1 MSLLQGFDKMRLVKT
16 GPSLLERI
24 ERWVVGWHHQI
35 GIARLRHFRLQVESD
50 MEPEP
55 WTTLEAPMVL
65 LLSDVCDALALNDDE
80 RAVVLGR
87 QGEQALA
94 EISKTCPVI
103 QSRTPMNERQTK
115 VLTHVR
121 EHGTINLSAY
131 REICSCWSD
140 ETLRL
145 DLANLV
151 AWGLLV
157 KRGAKKGTRYTLT
170 E

>member
-24 ERWVVGWHHQI
+24 ERWVAGWHHRI
-35 GIARLRHFRLQVESD
+35 GVARLRRFRLQMERD

-55 WTTLEAPMVL
+55 WTALEAPMVL

-80 RAVVLGR
+80 RAVVLGQ

-103 QSRTPMNERQTK
+103 QSRTLISERQAK
-115 VLTHVR
+115 VLAHVR

-131 REICSCWSD
+131 REMCSCWSD

-145 DLANLV
+145 DLAKLV
-151 AWGLLV
+151 AQGLLV
-157 KRGAKKGTRYTLT
+157 KRGAKKGTHYTFA